1 MACSAHCLQC
11 DALTPSEFT
20 AVAVSLLGYF
30 LCMIAVLTAAVG
42 VMIGLFNFSNSE
54 GALHYPRPVVQRN
67 ITATNEEPRLF
78 MVVPDTKDASPAKNV
93 EAKSTVAPQEKA
105 AEAKTSK
112 PHRHKVIA
120 RKRNNYEPPSYGT
133 GMGYAEEFRNAPQ
146 RPFSTW

>member
-1 MACSAHCLQC
+1 MAYAGGCLQC
-11 DALTPSEFT
+11 CAFRSLGAI

-30 LCMIAVLTAAVG
+30 LCMITVLTAAVG

-78 MVVPDTKDASPAKNV
+78 MSVPDIKDASPAKNV
-93 EAKSTVAPQEKA
+93 EAKSAAVLDEKA
-105 AEAKTSK
+105 DVKKSK
-112 PHRHKVIA
+112 PHRHRAIA
-120 RKRNNYEPPSYGT
+120 RQRNNYERPSYGT
-133 GMGYAEEFRNAPQ
+133 GTGYAEEFRNVPQ